1 MKEER
6 IIRAL
11 NDVDDIFILEA
22 MPGRKAIVH
31 ISWKKT
37 LCVVACFI
45 LMIALS
51 TVAYAANWFGI
62 RDLLLPLT
70 NMFYSGETEETDI
83 IGLSG
88 YQGSAEWQALAEW
101 QEFVNQYDPDG
112 RIYQDTDERLDSSF
126 ARYSCYLVYSNEM
139 AAKMDSIIEKY
150 GLKLHST
157 SFDLQEYPEL
167 VETLGDFL
175 GANDGYFTYMYEDGT
190 FEVDSTIQFSDIG
203 AWDFQ
208 LLRSVRGTFHD
219 AILDIG
225 DISQYQETVYE
236 TDSGVV
242 VTLALGADRVLIFA
256 DLSDSFVTV
265 TIPYGTNSGIEQSH
279 LQILADS
286 IDFAALTP
294 VILPQIG
301 EKNNQPTEVERDMEV
316 RKIYAA
322 TLRNL
327 LYSSI
332 LPDGNIAEFA
342 AGAYSQFAV
351 YDVDCDGREE
361 LVLFYDPGIT
371 AAARGYIIDYDKDT
385 EKIYI
390 QLEEFPAFT
399 FLNNGNLK
407 ALSSHNQSYGDMWPY
422 TLYQYISESDT
433 YELIGY
439 VHSED
444 KRILELNGLGGQYP
458 DETDISGAGTV
469 YYVGMD
475 SWGTEPLDEKDYIE
489 WLNTKRSNVEEVEIQ
504 FWAFTEENIGIL
516 ESEN

>member
-11 NDVDDIFILEA
+11 NDVDDIYILEA
-22 MPGRKAIVH
+22 MPGRKAMKH
-31 ISWKKT
+31 ISWKKMV
-37 LCVVACFI
+37 CVAACLI
-45 LMIALS
+45 LLIALS

-70 NMFYSGETEETDI
+70 NQSYSGETKETDI

-112 RIYQDTDERLDSSF
+112 RIYQDTDGRLDSSF
-126 ARYSCYLVYSNEM
+126 ARYSCYLVYSKEM
-139 AAKMDSIIEKY
+139 ADKMDSIIEKY
-150 GLKLHST
+150 ELKLHTT

-167 VETLGDFL
+167 VETFGDFL
-175 GANDGYFTYMYEDGT
+175 GDNGGYFTYMYEDGT
-190 FEVDSTIQFSDIG
+190 FEMDGTIQFSDIG

-219 AILDIG
+219 VMLDIG
-225 DISQYQETVYE
+225 DISQYQEITYE
-236 TDSGVV
+236 TDCGVV
-242 VTLALGADRVLIFA
+242 VTLALGEDRVLIFA

-286 IDFAALTP
+286 IDFAVLTP
-294 VILPQIG
+294 AILPQIR
-301 EKNNQPTEVERDMEV
+301 EENNQSMEGERDMKA

-332 LPDGNIAEFA
+332 LPDGSIAEVA
-342 AGAYSQFAV
+342 AGANSQFTV
-351 YDVDCDGREE
+351 YDVDHDSREE
-361 LVLFYDPGIT
+361 LVLLYDPGVT
-371 AAARGYIIDYDKDT
+371 AAARGYIIDYDKDM

-390 QLEEFPAFT
+390 QIEEFPAFT
-399 FLNNGNLK
+399 FLSNGNLK
-407 ALSSHNQSYGDMWPY
+407 VLSSHNQSYGDMWPY
-422 TLYQYISESDT
+422 IFYKYVPESDT

-444 KRILELNGLGGQYP
+444 KHIFETNGFEEQYP

-469 YYVGMD
+469 YYVGAD

-489 WLNTKRSNVEEVEIQ
+489 WLNAKRGNVEEVEIQ
-504 FWAFTEENIGIL
+504 FLVFTEENIGIL